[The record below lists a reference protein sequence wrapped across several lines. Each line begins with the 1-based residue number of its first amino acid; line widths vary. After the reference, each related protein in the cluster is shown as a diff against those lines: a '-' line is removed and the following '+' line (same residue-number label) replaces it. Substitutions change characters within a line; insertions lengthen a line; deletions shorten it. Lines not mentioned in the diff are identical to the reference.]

1 MHFNRK
7 VQNMDL
13 ELSGKKV
20 LITGSTKGI
29 GLAIARS
36 FAKEGCELVL
46 VARTGALLT
55 EAAASIESTFGTSV
69 TTIAADLSDPHI
81 FHHVAEESGGM
92 DILVNNA
99 GAIPPGNLLGTGIAD
114 WKRAWDLKVFGY
126 IGLTQAC
133 YPDLA
138 SRRGVVVN
146 IIGAAGSHPQPA
158 YIAGSSG
165 NAALMSFTTGFAQEA
180 RQDGVRVVGV
190 NPGPV
195 STERFRMLLQAQAE
209 REFGTSRRWPELM
222 ASLPF
227 GRAARP
233 EEIADTVVFLSSAR
247 STYTSGAIVAIDG
260 AMA

>member
-1 MHFNRK
+1 
-7 VQNMDL
+7 MDL

-20 LITGSTKGI
+20 LITGGSKGI

-46 VARTGALLT
+46 LARTGARLT
-55 EAAASIESTFGTSV
+55 EVATSIENRFGTRV
-69 TTIAADLSDPHI
+69 TTIAADLSVPDI
-81 FHHVAEESGGM
+81 FQRIAEDSGGM

-99 GAIPPGNLLGTGIAD
+99 GAIPPGNLLGLEMAD
-114 WKRAWDLKVFGY
+114 WKRAWDVKVFGY

-133 YPDLA
+133 YPELA
-138 SRRGVVVN
+138 RRRGVVVN

-165 NAALMSFTTGFAQEA
+165 NAALMSFTAGFAQEA
-180 RQDGVRVVGV
+180 RKDGVRVVGV

-195 STERFRMLLQAQAE
+195 STERFRMLMQAQAE
-209 REFGTSRRWPELM
+209 REFGESDRWPDLM

-247 STYTSGAIVAIDG
+247 STYTSGAIVEIDG